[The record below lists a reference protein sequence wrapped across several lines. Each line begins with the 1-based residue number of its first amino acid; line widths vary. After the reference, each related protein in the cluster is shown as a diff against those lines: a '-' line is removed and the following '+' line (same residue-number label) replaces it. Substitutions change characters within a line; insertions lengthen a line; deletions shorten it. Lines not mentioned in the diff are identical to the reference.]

1 MQICVDKPDVILDI
15 NDPLCHLKTRITNT
29 PKSKIAPHESKR
41 IIGGFGESLGSSLL
55 LLLLLPVTGSSK
67 GSLRENKY
75 QLCPSSLSR
84 ETQQHATALGP
95 NSAPTGNLTS
105 NQNNNLN
112 RAPSKNNRQLSH
124 LLHLHLQPHR
134 YWQYSVG
141 GFFCLSTGGWNN
153 AEHDRTV
160 NV

>member
-1 MQICVDKPDVILDI
+1 MQICVDKPDVILYI
-15 NDPLCHLKTRITNT
+15 NDPLCHPKTRITNT
-29 PKSKIAPHESKR
+29 PKCKIALHESER
-41 IIGGFGESLGSSLL
+41 IIGGFGESLASS

-124 LLHLHLQPHR
+124 LLHLQPHR
-134 YWQYSVG
+134 YWRYSVG
-141 GFFCLSTGGWNN
+141 GFFCFSTGGWNN